1 MFSEECV
8 SHSVHVVGKGVIVSL
23 VPVPMTLRGGRGRYL
38 ESLVP
43 CPFQGVEYPG
53 ERVYLPPSPTGGH

>member
-23 VPVPMTLRGGRGRYL
+23 VPVPMTLRGGEGVGISVPGPMSLPGGRVSRRKGIPT
-38 ESLVP
+38 SLSH
-43 CPFQGVEYPG
+43 Q
-53 ERVYLPPSPTGGH
+53 